1 MLLRDLLAM
10 PELRLSL
17 LVGESSLDREISG
30 ALVTDLP
37 DPGRY
42 LDGGEL
48 VLTGLMWRQ
57 GPADSP
63 GFVDVLVRAGV
74 SALGAG
80 DARLGHIPDDLVTAC
95 RDRGLPL
102 FKVPVEVSFGAVT
115 EIVGTGLATAQA
127 RDLRG
132 ALGRRRRIVA
142 AVAEGAGLDELVA
155 LTSAE
160 LGVSAAVISA
170 AGSVVAG
177 DLTEAHAVRLAR
189 DFLGAERLPT
199 VITRPGEE
207 IRTLFAVDRSHRA
220 SGWALVCRGEVDAE
234 TGFEL
239 ASCVAMER
247 TRMEEGR
254 RVERRLAEQLVALAG
269 SGDADP
275 SELSAR
281 LRTCGIDTAEPYI
294 VVSATAARRGAA
306 DGPGLSALGGRVLE
320 ELLDRRVVAAA
331 GEDGALCLVPLREE
345 TAEAVAARLR
355 HRVELLADGLPGTRV
370 SIGVSGAVAGA
381 SAIRGG
387 TEEAGHARRIADA
400 RGGGVV
406 TSDEIYTHALLLAT
420 MPGDVRASFSRR
432 LLGPLLDY
440 DRAHQA
446 DLVRTL
452 SVFLDSTGSWN
463 ACAERLHV
471 HVNTVR
477 YRIRRIEELTGK
489 DLTSMADRVDLFL
502 ALRAAW

>member
-17 LVGESSLDREISG
+17 LTGEPGLDREISG

-57 GPADSP
+57 DPADSP
-63 GFVDVLVRAGV
+63 AFVDVLVRAGV

-115 EIVGTGLATAQA
+115 ELVGRSLATAQA

-177 DLTEAHAVRLAR
+177 DLAQAHAVRLAR
-189 DFLGAERLPT
+189 EFLGAVRLPT
-199 VITRPGEE
+199 VIKWPGEDVWT
-207 IRTLFAVDRSHRA
+207 IFAVDRSHRA
-220 SGWALVCRGEVDAE
+220 SGWALACRGEVDAE

-269 SGDADP
+269 SGEADP

-306 DGPGLSALGGRVLE
+306 DDPGLSALGGRVLE

-331 GEDGALCLVPLREE
+331 GADGAVSLVPLRED
-345 TAEAVAARLR
+345 TAGSVAARLKER
-355 HRVELLADGLPGTRV
+355 TGLLAEGLPDTMV
-370 SIGVSGAVAGA
+370 SIGVSAALTGAT
-381 SAIRGG
+381 AIRGG
-387 TEEAGHARRIADA
+387 MEEAGHARRIADA

-406 TSDEIYTHALLLAT
+406 TSDEIYTHVLLLAT
-420 MPGDVRASFSRR
+420 VPGDVRRSFADR
-432 LLGPLLDY
+432 LLGPLFDY
-440 DRAHQA
+440 DRVHQA
-446 DLVRTL
+446 ELVRTL
-452 SVFLDSTGSWN
+452 GTFLDCAGSWN
-463 ACAERLHV
+463 SCAERLHV

-477 YRIRRIEELTGK
+477 YRIRRIEELTAK
-489 DLTSMADRVDLFL
+489 DLSSMADRVDLFL
-502 ALRAAW
+502 ALRAG

>member
-10 PELRLSL
+10 PELRLGL

-42 LDGGEL
+42 LSGGEL

-57 GPADSP
+57 DPADSD
-63 GFVDVLVRAGV
+63 GFVDALVRAEV

-95 RDRGLPL
+95 RDKGLPL

-115 EIVGTGLATAQA
+115 EIVGRGLATAQA
-127 RDLRG
+127 RELRG

-142 AVAEGAGLDELVA
+142 AVAEGAGLDELFS

-160 LGVSAAVISA
+160 LGITAAVISA

-189 DFLGAERLPT
+189 DYLGAVRLPT
-199 VITRPGEE
+199 VVTGPGEE
-207 IRTLFAVDRSHRA
+207 VFTLFAVDRSHRA

-239 ASCVAMER
+239 ASCVAMDR

-254 RVERRLAEQLVALAG
+254 RVERRLAEELVALAL
-269 SGDADP
+269 SGGADP

-281 LRTCGIDTAEPYI
+281 LRTCGIDTAEPYA
-294 VVSATAARRGAA
+294 VVTATAARRGAT
-306 DGPGLSALGGRVLE
+306 DGPDLSVLGGQVLE

-331 GEDGALCLVPLREE
+331 GADGAVSLVPLRED
-345 TAEAVAARLR
+345 TAGSVAARLKDR
-355 HRVELLADGLPGTRV
+355 TELLAGGLPGTRV
-370 SIGVSGAVAGA
+370 SIGVSGALTGA
-381 SAIRGG
+381 TAIRGG
-387 TEEAGHARRIADA
+387 VEEAGHARRMADA

-406 TSDEIYTHALLLAT
+406 TSDEIYTHALVLAT
-420 MPGDVRASFSRR
+420 VPGDVRRSFADR
-432 LLGPLLDY
+432 LLGPLVDY
-440 DRAHQA
+440 DRVHQA
-446 DLVRTL
+446 ELVRTL
-452 SVFLDSTGSWN
+452 GTFLDCAGSWN
-463 ACAERLHV
+463 GCAERLHV

-489 DLTSMADRVDLFL
+489 DLSSMADRVDLFL
-502 ALRAAW
+502 ALRAA